1 MTDRNW
7 AVGVYIE
14 GKQILI
20 ISDDSVSGL
29 TDLTNEQLK
38 YISLAGQNLI
48 SFAGD
53 VSGFSVDTVLDGE
66 CACACIDCI
75 EGNHCGGKY
84 IIDNDNGD
92 EEVVGE
98 CKDIDGIINSLDDLI
113 PF

>member
-1 MTDRNW
+1 LRH
-7 AVGVYIE
+7 
-14 GKQILI
+14 
-20 ISDDSVSGL
+20 
-29 TDLTNEQLK
+29 
-38 YISLAGQNLI
+38 ISLAGQNLI
-48 SFAGD
+48 SFARKD
-53 VSGFSVDTVLDGE
+53 SLDTFIPDNVLDGE
-66 CACACIDCI
+66 CTCACIDCI